1 MDSPEGIQGLART
14 DWPQPVRRCIIGHML
29 PVDKKPADDIV
40 SLLNS
45 VGFATYR
52 DTRKF
57 TNLT

>member
-1 MDSPEGIQGLART
+1 MLEQTGRSA
-14 DWPQPVRRCIIGHML
+14 VRRRIIGHML
-29 PVDKKPADDIV
+29 LVDKKPADDIV

>member
-1 MDSPEGIQGLART
+1 M
-14 DWPQPVRRCIIGHML
+14 RRCIIGHML
-29 PVDKKPADDIV
+29 LVDEKPDDDIV

-45 VGFATYR
+45 MGFATYR